1 MGDKYQA
8 VKTNVGKPK
17 ISQMQLVLF
26 GLICLWST
34 ISKLSVFQLLSI
46 EWQIGFE
53 FTFYIAIMLTANMKG
68 SLIAMV
74 RQFIQ
79 IMASKDTS
87 DEKVIKLQ
95 NLLVAIAQELG
106 LYYEKEIAKVN
117 GWKKT
122 KLEAEIA
129 ELKSKIEKAEA

>member
-8 VKTNVGKPK
+8 VKSNIGKPK
-17 ISQMQLVLF
+17 ISQMQLILF
-26 GLICLWST
+26 ALIALWAT
-34 ISKLSVFQLLSI
+34 ISKLSAFKRLSM

-53 FTFYIAIMLTANMKG
+53 FVYYIAIMLTANMKG
-68 SLIAMV
+68 SLVATV

-79 IMASKDTS
+79 IVGGKGTS

-106 LYYEKEIAKVN
+106 LYYEKEIAKIN
-117 GWKKT
+117 GRKEELT
-122 KLEAEIA
+122 KAELESKIA
-129 ELKSKIEKAEA
+129 ELEKK

>member
-8 VKTNVGKPK
+8 VKSNVGKPK
-17 ISQMQLVLF
+17 ISQMQLILF
-26 GLICLWST
+26 GFICLWST
-34 ISKLSVFQLLSI
+34 LSKLTVFQRLPI

-53 FTFYIAIMLTANMKG
+53 FAFYIAIMLTANMKG
-68 SLIAMV
+68 SLIATV

-79 IMASKDTS
+79 IVGGKGTS

-106 LYYEKEIAKVN
+106 LYYEKEIAKIN
-117 GWKKT
+117 GWKKDLT
-122 KLEAEIA
+122 KKELKIKIAEI
-129 ELKSKIEKAEA
+129 KSQL